1 LSVILTNPPLWF
13 FVVVGGPLLL
23 YHFGGLLVS
32 KDLLFHQLSWW
43 FIFAKGYKKTL
54 ERYAVAYAKR
64 FSCLRKS
71 KEMQCLVVIIS

>member
-1 LSVILTNPPLWF
+1 
-13 FVVVGGPLLL
+13 LLA
-23 YHFGGLLVS
+23 S

>member
-1 LSVILTNPPLWF
+1 
-13 FVVVGGPLLL
+13 VVFCCGWRTASIIPQ
-23 YHFGGLLVS
+23 GGLLAS